1 MLCLSDHGDVHDQQ
15 DDHQEGHD
23 DDHEEGETAD
33 LDDEVI
39 DLGDDE

>member
-1 MLCLSDHGDVHDQQ
+1 MLCLSDHGDDQQ
-15 DDHQEGHD
+15 DDHQEDHD
-23 DDHEEGETAD
+23 DNHEEAENAD